1 MTSVLAFAL
10 SLFLIAL
17 PVAYGEAVYFDE
29 EPLIV
34 ASTFASPLEAG
45 RSGILCVDLENAA
58 VSGGQGANSSAA
70 LWLRAALS
78 SLDSDLLVLSG
89 PQVMGSLGP
98 GAVRRAR
105 FQVSVLEG
113 AEVGLHPIELNLTFG
128 RLSGMEVLGD
138 PGFPEIY
145 LIYQNSSQVIPIEA
159 SVLEGPRLE
168 VQVEGVLAP
177 GESELEVAVVN
188 RGIAIDDLSVLPRVS
203 KPLEYKGEAIHL
215 GRVDGG
221 DRAAARFSVEAGE
234 TLSEYCPISFQ
245 LDYLVDG
252 SPRREDLGVVM
263 EAGERGLGW
272 ILRPALV
279 LLLILAAGGIV
290 RLTIPHLHRRPSLRR
305 RRF

>member
-10 SLFLIAL
+10 SLLLIAL
-17 PVAYGEAVYFDE
+17 PMANGEAVYFDE

-34 ASTFASPLEAG
+34 ASTLAPPLEAG
-45 RSGILCVDLENAA
+45 RSGILCVELENAA
-58 VSGGQGANSSAA
+58 VSDGEVANSSAA
-70 LWLRAALS
+70 LWLRASLS
-78 SLDSDLLVLSG
+78 SLDSGLLVLSG
-89 PQVMGSLGP
+89 PQVIGSLGP

-128 RLSGMEVLGD
+128 RLSGMEVSGD

-145 LIYQNSSQVIPIEA
+145 LIYQNSSQVLPIEA
-159 SVLEGPRLE
+159 RVLEGPRLGL
-168 VQVEGVLAP
+168 QVEGGIAP
-177 GESELEVAVVN
+177 GESEVEVVVVN
-188 RGIAIDDLSVLPRVS
+188 NGENVDDLRLLPQVS
-203 KPLEYKGEAIHL
+203 QPLAYKGEAIHL

-221 DRAAARFSVEAGE
+221 SRAAARFSIDAGE
-234 TLSEYCPISFQ
+234 PLLEYYPISFQ

-263 EAGERGLGW
+263 EAGGRGFGW
-272 ILRPALV
+272 ILQVALA
-279 LLLILAAGGIV
+279 LLLIVAAGGIV
-290 RLTIPHLHRRPSLRR
+290 RLLIPRLKRRPSLRR